1 MPVEPRPAPP
11 ALHDHAMD
19 NLRFIRATMERAAAF
34 TAVPGWG
41 GVVMGASALAAAAI
55 AGPPRSGPRWLG
67 VWLTEAAAA
76 VTIALVAMAR
86 KARRSGSALADA
98 PARRFAFAFVPPLA
112 AGAVLTA
119 VFARAGLAPR
129 LPGCW
134 LLLYGTAVVTGGAF
148 SVRVVPVMGLCL
160 MALGAAAFAAPADWG
175 SWFMAAGFGAVHIGF
190 GLVIARRY
198 GG

>member
-119 VFARAGLAPR
+119 VLARAGLAPR

-134 LLLYGTAVVTGGAF
+134 LLLYGAAVVTGGAF

>member
-1 MPVEPRPAPP
+1 MPAEPRPAPL

-41 GVVMGASALAAAAI
+41 GVLIGASALLAATL
-55 AGPPRSGPRWLG
+55 AGPPRDGSRWLA
-67 VWLTEAAAA
+67 VWLADA
-76 VTIALVAMAR
+76 VVAVAIALAAMAR
-86 KARRSGSALADA
+86 KARRSGSGLAAA
-98 PARRFAFAFVPPLA
+98 PARRFALAFVPPLA
-112 AGAVLTA
+112 AGAALTV
-119 VFARAGLAPR
+119 VFARAGLVAR

-160 MALGAAAFAAPADWG
+160 MALGAAAFAAPSAWG
-175 SWFMAAGFGAVHIGF
+175 SWFMAAGFGVVHIGF
-190 GLVIARRY
+190 GLVIARRH